1 MYRKADRKMGNEKEI
16 VLVTAIGT
24 MTATTVVDELRKAGR
39 YYIIGGDIYERNM
52 VATAKDT
59 DEFYVFPPAIYELDQ
74 YIEFVLDFCKQHRV
88 RYYFAVIDEEIV
100 NLSNNREKFE
110 QIGVKLCI
118 PNKKL
123 VETCHFKNLFAAWVS
138 EQMPEIAIRT
148 FRSAEEISDADFPL
162 FVKPVEGRASIG
174 CRKIDNRTQLFEFV
188 DPAEIGKTVIA
199 QQFAEGEIATVDII
213 RNHQT
218 GQIMTVPRTELLRNS
233 NGCGIAVRTF
243 RSEKLENICREL
255 AEKLELNGVVIL
267 LQGRHVPDHRDQPAL
282 FRRNR
287 IFLYGRCQYGAE
299 CDGDRGRQKLHNGCA
314 LPRQALRK
322 ALRNL

>member
-1 MYRKADRKMGNEKEI
+1 MGNEKEI

-255 AEKLELNGVVIL
+255 AEKLELNGVVNAEFFCKDDTFRIIEINPRFSAGTGYSCMAGANMVL
-267 LQGRHVPDHRDQPAL
+267 NAMEIADGRSCTMGALCLGRHYAKR
-282 FRRNR
+282 
-287 IFLYGRCQYGAE
+287 YETYE
-299 CDGDRGRQKLHNGCA
+299 M
-314 LPRQALRK
+314 
-322 ALRNL
+322 